1 MAPFVG
7 MMSFDFVILSLWIRA
22 ERLGGED
29 RLNLKKL
36 YCTNM
41 MTGFLA
47 IFCLRAGVAVTQGGS
62 ISQSNYRAQ
71 PCMFDDGIRAFRDGH
86 LVVMLQSL
94 NIYSL
99 VRFNRGIQ
107 SFY

>member
-1 MAPFVG
+1 

-22 ERLGGED
+22 ERLEGED
-29 RLNLKKL
+29 KLNLKKVVL
-36 YCTNM
+36 HEHDDWLFGN
-41 MTGFLA
+41 FLFA
-47 IFCLRAGVAVTQGGS
+47 RRCGGDTRWL
-62 ISQSNYRAQ
+62 SQSNYRAQ
-71 PCMFDDGIRAFRDGH
+71 PCMFDDGIRAFRDEH
-86 LVVMLQSL
+86 LVIMLQSL